1 MRKNRLISIFVIV
14 LLILVACREEEP
26 LPTAVPTV
34 TLPTPIPTATPIAT
48 DSGTE
53 TAVAPPAPVQ
63 IDPDE
68 IDWAPQVIYSS
79 PAPGEEVLLNGAITI
94 RFDQPMDQRAVEAA
108 FSVTPTDDNQK
119 VNGNFS
125 WPRPDT
131 MVFTPQA
138 DYQRRQTYRVEISE
152 TAASAN
158 GLTLEVPLELTLQ
171 TVGTLEISQII
182 PADGSAGVQTDGA
195 ITVLFNRP
203 VVPLVSSGQQA
214 DLPQPLTIDPPVS
227 GVGEWTS
234 TSIYRFVPDA
244 PLAGATT
251 YRLAIDDSLT
261 DVVGVSLVTPFASQF
276 TTLSPEI
283 VSIQPFSTANLVP
296 TAPITVTFNMP
307 MDRAATEAAVSLTG
321 FEAPAADMAYEWL
334 EDDRV
339 LQLTPQQILA
349 LDATYQLQINNSAR
363 AANGAASLDGSE
375 TVTYQTVPLPGIVR
389 TVPAAGGLA
398 ERFQRGVTIQF
409 ASPMDWET
417 VEGNIRIDPEP
428 TSMRTFINQFS
439 NEITLDFNLE
449 LNTTYTIIVPGFVAD
464 PYGNTLGEPVTFR
477 FTTPGRVP
485 IASLGL
491 PPQLSQFSTSF
502 ATTVDVIHV
511 NVSRLDVALYDVGL
525 PLNLLNRPYDVTDYR
540 PAAVPINSW
549 SLPQTSERD
558 AVNTLS
564 IPLAGEGGGT
574 LTPGVYFLTVDA
586 PETGDDVQFWQNQR
600 NLLVVADTNIVV
612 KEMFGAVHV
621 WVTNLRTGL
630 PAANQ
635 SLTLYSEQ
643 GVSLGT
649 AVSDQNG
656 FAQFSYS
663 PSNDFLEGVTVV
675 SGQPGQEGFGI
686 GSSIWDD
693 GIRPWELDVPATSG
707 KEVDTIAYIYTD
719 RPIYRPGDTI
729 YFKGIVRN
737 TNYGRYIPT
746 DLTTLDLRLA
756 DFFRGGDTA
765 QQPIVVTIGP
775 DGSFSGEYQ
784 LAEDV
789 SLGTYQLFAQNPQ
802 VDAFR
807 LFTVAEYRAPE
818 FQVALTPEQPEQLRG
833 ESVTIALEASYFFG
847 GPATDLSVEWT
858 VYERAYQLAYEGGP
872 YFSFGDSGRFFYE
885 DLGLFGGFGGPG
897 GLGNFVLNGSGQTDE
912 NGRLQLTLPA
922 SLLQDAEAGS
932 RIVTVEATIFD
943 ISEFPVT
950 SRTSVTLHAGEIYV
964 GIQPDDFIGRA
975 GTESD
980 VNLQTIGWDG
990 TAVPNQEVE
999 VVFYRREWVSTRAQD
1014 FGTYYTRWEPVDTE
1028 VARTRVST
1036 DGLGE
1041 AAASFTPEEGGTYVA
1056 VATVT
1061 DDGGR
1066 AQFSSTTIW
1075 VADSG
1080 RIGWQ
1085 IDPRDKTMTLTPDAA
1100 DYAPGDTAQVLI
1112 QSPFSQPVQAWLTI
1126 ERGQLL
1132 EQRLITV
1139 DGSSDVLE
1147 IPISPE
1153 MAPNAFVTVTAVKG
1167 VTDGGN
1173 PYPEMRLGIA
1183 ELPVSVEQQTL
1194 NINLTPQQET
1204 FGPGETAV
1212 YTIIVTDHQGN
1223 PVQSDLSLA
1232 LVDLAV
1238 LSLKEDNAP
1247 NIVDAFYAT
1256 QPYRSRMGS
1265 GLTFSGEGY
1274 PVEVPIEQLGLGG
1287 GGGGDVALETTVARL
1302 NEEDEDDGVRQDF
1315 PDTAFWQ
1322 ANLTTDA
1329 NGEATVE
1336 IPLPDSLTTWRLS
1349 SKAVTPETLVG
1360 QNSVDIITTM
1370 PLLVRPVTPR
1380 FFTAGDVVELGA
1392 VVNNNTGD
1400 ALETAVTLQATGV
1413 TLNSP
1418 ETQTVTVPANGQML
1432 VRWPVTVQNVAGV
1445 DLTFRVEGGG
1455 YSDATK
1461 PAISDGSEIPVYRY
1475 TGDDIVATAGQLNAA
1490 GNRVEAILLPPG
1502 VDPAQGE
1509 VAISLSPSLAAA
1521 LVDSIELNNEE
1532 PYSSFCAY
1540 AITDRLL
1547 PNVALLGLAQRVEG
1561 AGLSETA
1568 VTESEQIVQTSI
1580 SQLEALV
1587 LSDGGWGWCSSVESD
1602 PWLTGYALFG
1612 LAKARELGYSVK
1624 TNVLE
1629 NGANYLVRQLELP
1642 SPQLTSFKVN
1652 RQAFFLY
1659 VLAQLNPNVAADLD
1673 RLVEENRA
1681 LLDPYAR
1688 ALVVLAYA
1696 HLDLADSQMAMLL
1709 TDLSDS
1715 AIISATGTH
1724 WEDASRDVR
1733 NLNSDVRGTA
1743 IVLQAVA
1750 AQEPDNAL
1758 LPGAVRWLMSAR
1770 TASGHGAPLWATS
1783 HETAWTIFS
1792 LTEWLVASGELDA
1805 NYDYS
1810 LDVNLQSVTDGRF
1823 TTNSVTDSRILS
1835 LPLDDLLL
1843 EEANF
1848 FNFGRG
1854 AGDGRLYYTM
1864 HLESSIDM
1872 NFVQPINRGVSVERV
1887 YYDAACDPETETC
1900 EPITQIEAGQQVRV
1914 VLTVIAENDLVYA
1927 RIEDPIPAGTEA
1939 LDPGLNINSPTQG
1952 GQVDR
1957 VDEAYRYGYWGWW
1970 YFNRIEYRDEQ
1981 VVFLANFLPAGTYQ
1995 YSYFL
2000 QATIPGEYQV
2010 RPTFAHETFFPEVN
2024 GRSAGLIFTITP

>member
-1 MRKNRLISIFVIV
+1 MRKNRLLSIFVIV
-14 LLILVACREEEP
+14 LLIVVACREEEP

-34 TLPTPIPTATPIAT
+34 TIPTPIPTSTPIAT

-53 TAVAPPAPVQ
+53 TAVAPPAPIQ
-63 IDPDE
+63 IDSAD
-68 IDWAPQVIYSS
+68 IDWPPQVIYSS

-94 RFDQPMDQRAVEAA
+94 RFDQPMNQQAVEAA
-108 FSVTPTDDNQK
+108 FSVTPTDGSQK
-119 VNGNFS
+119 VSGNFS
-125 WPRPDT
+125 WPRSDT

-138 DYQRRQTYRVEISE
+138 DYQRRQMYRVEIGE

-171 TVGTLEISQII
+171 TVGALAVSQII
-182 PADGSAGVQTDGA
+182 PADGSADVQTDGA

-203 VVPLVSSGQQA
+203 VVPLVGSGQQA
-214 DLPQPLTIDPPVS
+214 ALPQPLQIEPAIS
-227 GVGEWTS
+227 GQGEWVS
-234 TSIYRFVPDA
+234 TSIYRFVPDE

-251 YRLAIDDSLT
+251 YRIAIDESLT
-261 DVVGVSLVTPFASQF
+261 DVVGVSLASSFASQF
-276 TTLSPEI
+276 TTLSPDI
-283 VSIQPFSTANLVP
+283 VSIQPDSTANLMP

-321 FEAPAADMAYEWL
+321 FDAPAAEIAYEWL

-339 LQLTPQQILA
+339 LQITPQQILA
-349 LDATYQLQINNSAR
+349 LDTTYQLQVNNAAR
-363 AANGAASLDGSE
+363 AANGTATLPDGE
-375 TVTYQTVPLPGIVR
+375 TVIYQTVPLPGIVR

-398 ERFQRGVTIQF
+398 DRFQRGVTIQF

-428 TSMRTFINQFS
+428 TNVRTFINQFS
-439 NEITLDFNLE
+439 NEISLDFNLE

-491 PPQLSQFSTSF
+491 PPRLSQFSTSF

-525 PLNLLNRPYDVTDYR
+525 PLNLLNRPFDVTDYR
-540 PAAVPINSW
+540 PAAVPISSW

-558 AVNTLS
+558 AVNTVT

-586 PETGDDVQFWQNQR
+586 PETGSDVQFWQNQR

-621 WVTNLRTGL
+621 WVTELRTGL

-643 GVSLGT
+643 GVALGT
-649 AVSDQNG
+649 AVSDSNG
-656 FAQFSYS
+656 FAEFSYS
-663 PSNDFLEGVTVV
+663 PTNDFLEGVTVV

-686 GSSIWDD
+686 GSSIWDE

-707 KEVDTIAYIYTD
+707 EEVETIAYIYTD
-719 RPIYRPGDTI
+719 RPIYRPGDTVQ
-729 YFKGIVRN
+729 FKGIVRN
-737 TNYGRYIPT
+737 SNYGRYLPT
-746 DLTTLDLRLA
+746 ELTTLDLRFA
-756 DFFRGGDTA
+756 DFYRGGETA
-765 QQPIVVTIGP
+765 EQPIVVNIGP
-775 DGSFSGEYQ
+775 DGSFSGDYQ
-784 LAEDV
+784 LPEDAA
-789 SLGTYQLFAQNPQ
+789 LGTYQLFAQNPQ
-802 VDAFR
+802 VEAFR

-818 FQVALTPEQPEQLRG
+818 FQVALTPAQPEQLRG
-833 ESVTIALEASYFFG
+833 ESVTIDLEASYFFG
-847 GPATDLSVEWT
+847 GPATDLPVEWS
-858 VYERAYQLAYEGGP
+858 VYERAYQPEYTGGP
-872 YFSFGDSGRFFYE
+872 YFSFGDGGGFFYQ
-885 DLGLFGGFGGPG
+885 DPGLFGGFGGPG
-897 GLGNFVLNGSGQTDE
+897 GFGNFVLKSNGRTDE

-922 SLLQDAEAGS
+922 NLLQDAESGS
-932 RIVTVEATIFD
+932 RIITVEATIFD

-950 SRTSVTLHAGEIYV
+950 SRTVVTLHAGEVYV
-964 GIQPDDFIGRA
+964 GIQPEAFIGRA
-975 GTESD
+975 GSESA

-990 TAVPNQEVE
+990 TAVSNQEVE
-999 VVFYRREWVSTRAQD
+999 IVFYRREWVSTRTQD
-1014 FGTYYTRWEPVDTE
+1014 FGIYYTRWEPVDTE
-1028 VARTRVST
+1028 VARTRVAT

-1041 AAASFTPEEGGTYVA
+1041 ATASFTPEEGGTYVA

-1085 IDPRDKTMTLTPDAA
+1085 VDPRDKTMDLTPDATS
-1100 DYAPGDTAQVLI
+1100 YAPGDTARLLV

-1139 DGSSDVLE
+1139 NGSSDVLE
-1147 IPISPE
+1147 IPVTPA
-1153 MAPNAFVTVTAVKG
+1153 MAPNAFVTVTAIKG
-1167 VTDGGN
+1167 VTSEGN

-1183 ELPVSVEQQTL
+1183 ELSVSVEQQTL
-1194 NINLTPQQET
+1194 IIALTPQQET

-1212 YTIIVTDHQGN
+1212 YTITVTDHQGN
-1223 PVQSDLSLA
+1223 PVQADLSLA

-1238 LSLKEDNAP
+1238 LTLKEDNAP
-1247 NIVDAFYAT
+1247 NIVDAFYAS

-1265 GLTFSGEGY
+1265 GLIFSGEGY
-1274 PVEVPIEQLGLGG
+1274 PVDVPIEQLGLGG

-1302 NEEDEDDGVRQDF
+1302 NEEDEDGGVRQDF

-1329 NGEATVE
+1329 NGQATVE
-1336 IPLPDSLTTWRLS
+1336 IPLPDNLTTWRLS

-1360 QNSVDIITTM
+1360 QNSVDIITTL
-1370 PLLVRPVTPR
+1370 PLLVRSVTPR

-1400 ALETAVTLQATGV
+1400 ALETTVTLQATGV
-1413 TLNSP
+1413 TLSGP
-1418 ETQTVTVPANGQML
+1418 ETHTVTVPANGQML
-1432 VRWPVTVQNVAGV
+1432 VRWPVTVQDVAGV

-1461 PAISDGSEIPVYRY
+1461 PAISDGGEIPVYRY
-1475 TGDDIVATAGQLNAA
+1475 TGNDVVATAGQLDAA

-1502 VDPAQGE
+1502 VDVAQGE
-1509 VAISLSPSLAAA
+1509 VAINLSPSLAAV
-1521 LVDSIELNNEE
+1521 LVDGIALNNET

-1540 AITDRLL
+1540 AITDRML
-1547 PNVALLGLAQRVEG
+1547 PNVALLNLDRRIEG
-1561 AGLSETA
+1561 AGLAETA
-1568 VTESEQIVQTSI
+1568 VTESEQIVQTSLN
-1580 SQLEALV
+1580 QLEALA
-1587 LSDGGWGWCSSVESD
+1587 LPDGGWGWCSSVQSD
-1602 PWLTGYALFG
+1602 PWLTGYTLFG
-1612 LAKARELGYSVK
+1612 LAQARELGYSVK
-1624 TNVLE
+1624 TTVLE
-1629 NGANYLVRQLELP
+1629 NGANYLARQLVSP
-1642 SPQLTSFKVN
+1642 SPQLTSFEVN

-1659 VLAQLNPNVAADLD
+1659 VLAQLNPNVAPDLD
-1673 RLVEENRA
+1673 RLVAENRA
-1681 LLDPYAR
+1681 LLDPYGR
-1688 ALVVLAYA
+1688 ALVALAYA
-1696 HLDLADSQMAMLL
+1696 QLDLTSNQMEMLL
-1709 TDLSDS
+1709 TDLNDS
-1715 AIISATGTH
+1715 AILSATGTH
-1724 WEDASRDVR
+1724 WEDASRDMG
-1733 NLNSDVRGTA
+1733 NLNSNVRGTA
-1743 IVLQAVA
+1743 VVLQALA
-1750 AQEPDNAL
+1750 TLEPESPL

-1770 TASGHGAPLWATS
+1770 TASAHGEPLWATS
-1783 HETAWTIFS
+1783 HETAWTIFA
-1792 LTEWLVASGELDA
+1792 LTEWLVATGELDA

-1810 LDVNLQSVTDGRF
+1810 LEVNLQPVTDGRF
-1823 TTNSVTDSRILS
+1823 TTNTVTDSRMLS

-1854 AGDGRLYYTM
+1854 DGDGRLYYTM
-1864 HLESSIDM
+1864 HLESSIAM
-1872 NFVQPINRGVSVERV
+1872 NFVQPVNRGVSVERV
-1887 YYDAACDPETETC
+1887 YYDAACNPDTETC

-1914 VLTVIAENDLVYA
+1914 VLTIITENDLVYA

-1952 GQVDR
+1952 GQVNR
-1957 VDEAYRYGYWGWW
+1957 VDEDYRYGYWGWW

-2024 GRSAGLIFTITP
+2024 GRSAGLLFTIVP